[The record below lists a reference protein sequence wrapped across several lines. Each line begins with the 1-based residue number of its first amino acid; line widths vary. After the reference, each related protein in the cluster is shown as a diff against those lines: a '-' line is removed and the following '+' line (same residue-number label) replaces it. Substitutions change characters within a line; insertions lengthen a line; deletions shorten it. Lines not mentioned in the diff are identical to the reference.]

1 MRNLLWTLSR
11 CAAHNRR
18 IRASASLILP
28 RHTWRAALLCVLLAA
43 LLFAAVI
50 MLPAHAEGAEGSQAS
65 DSGAQGPAQSGAAQM
80 YVGSKA
86 RAAEGGTCDPTL
98 EDKPT
103 QYTISVE
110 PGSALNFRA
119 GPSTDAE
126 ILYQLGPGNTV
137 TVRETSG
144 GWALVTWTVLEPLD
158 DPRPAWVCMEYLQ
171 PVEEVKPCGQT

>member
-1 MRNLLWTLSR
+1 MTGLFWAIRDCVAR
-11 CAAHNRR
+11 NRR

-43 LLFAAVI
+43 LLFAAAI
-50 MLPAHAEGAEGSQAS
+50 LTPAYAEGAEADG
-65 DSGAQGPAQSGAAQM
+65 
-80 YVGSKA
+80 
-86 RAAEGGTCDPTL
+86 
-98 EDKPT
+98 DKPT
-103 QYTISVE
+103 QYTINVE

-119 GPSTDAE
+119 APSTDAE

-158 DPRPAWVCMEYLQ
+158 DPRPAWVCMEYLE
-171 PVEEVKPCGQT
+171 PMTPNGKDNK